1 MKSAI
6 ETNREE
12 IWNFFKIKLSPLIQ
26 SGASVEEVAK
36 VAKELDLK
44 YYIVVKAYDDTIRV
58 SMNLKSNGIIYFMA
72 DTKMGKTD
80 YRFNEPS
87 YIWRN

>member
-12 IWNFFKIKLSPLIQ
+12 IWNFFKTKLSPLIQ

-36 VAKELDLK
+36 KAKEIGSK
-44 YYIVVKAYDDTIRV
+44 YVSVVKAYGDTIRV

-72 DTKMGKTD
+72 DTKVGKID
-80 YRFNEPS
+80 YKFNEPS
-87 YIWRN
+87 YTWRN